1 MALPVVA
8 IVGRANVGKSTL
20 FNRLVGRR
28 VSIVEDTPGVTRDRI
43 YGKSEWNGVP
53 FRVIDTGGIEMDEED
68 EMGNLIRVQAQIAID
83 EADVILF
90 VVDGR
95 EGVTQADEHVAQVLR
110 RAHKPVVLGVNKID
124 HVEQHALSYE
134 FYRLGFGEPIPFSAE
149 HGKGTGDLLDA
160 VVARLPIA
168 AEDQEDD
175 DAIRIAFI
183 GRPNVGKSS
192 LVNRLLGEERV
203 MVSPVA
209 GTTRDAVDTPLERD
223 GQAYVLVDTAGIR
236 RKGKVYERIEKYSVL
251 RALRALDR
259 ADVAF
264 VVLDAQTGIVEQDKR
279 VAGYAL
285 DAGCAIAFVV
295 NKWDAIEKDDKT
307 AHRFEQKI
315 RDEFPFLRFAPVI
328 FVSALTGQRVSRLL
342 DVAKEIAEY
351 HAMRVPTSTLNRVL
365 ADAQMSVS
373 PPSKGGRRLRIYYGT
388 QVSVKPPTFVIFVN
402 DAELSHFSY
411 ERYLEN
417 QLREA
422 FGFRGT
428 PIRIVLR
435 ARDESESSSS

>member
-1 MALPVVA
+1 MTLPVVA

-20 FNRLVGRR
+20 FNRLVGGR

-68 EMGNLIRVQAQIAID
+68 EIGNLIRVQAQIAID

-95 EGVTQADEHVAQVLR
+95 QGVTQADEHVAQVLR
-110 RAHKPVVLGVNKID
+110 RSRKPVVLGVNKLD
-124 HVEQHALSYE
+124 HVDQYALSYE

-149 HGKGTGDLLDA
+149 HGRGTGDLLDA
-160 VVARLPIA
+160 VVSALPKA
-168 AEDQEDD
+168 GEEDGDE
-175 DAIRIAFI
+175 DAIRIAFV

-209 GTTRDAVDTPLERD
+209 GTTRDAIDTPLERD
-223 GQAYVLVDTAGIR
+223 GQAYVLVDTAGMR

-307 AHRFEQKI
+307 AHRFEEKI
-315 RDEFPFLRFAPVI
+315 RQEFPFLRFAPVI
-328 FVSALTGQRVSRLL
+328 FVSALTGQRVGRLL
-342 DVAKEIAEY
+342 DLAKEIAEY
-351 HAMRVPTSTLNRVL
+351 HAMRVPTATLNRVL
-365 ADAQMSVS
+365 ADAQVSVS

-388 QVSVKPPTFVIFVN
+388 QVGVKPPTFVIFVN
-402 DAELSHFSY
+402 DTELSHFSY

-428 PIRIVLR
+428 PIRMVLR
-435 ARDESESSSS
+435 ARDEAESG

>member
-1 MALPVVA
+1 MSLPVVA

-43 YGKSEWNGVP
+43 YGKSDWNGVS
-53 FRVIDTGGIEMDEED
+53 FRVIDTGGIELDDED

-95 EGVTQADEHVAQVLR
+95 EGVTQADEHVADVLR
-110 RAHKPVVLGVNKID
+110 RARKPVVLGVNKLD
-124 HVEQHALSYE
+124 HAEQMALRYD

-160 VVARLPIA
+160 VVEALPKRSD
-168 AEDQEDD
+168 EDEDE
-175 DAIRIAFI
+175 DAIRIAFV

-203 MVSPVA
+203 MVSPIA
-209 GTTRDAVDTPLERD
+209 GTTRDAIDTLLVRD
-223 GQAYVLVDTAGIR
+223 GQSYVLVDTAGMR

-264 VVLDAQTGIVEQDKR
+264 VVLDAETGIVEQDKR

-307 AHRFEQKI
+307 AHRFEEKI
-315 RDEFPFLRFAPVI
+315 REEFPFLRFAPVV
-328 FVSALTGQRVSRLL
+328 FVSALTGQRVNRLL
-342 DVAKEIAEY
+342 DVAKEVSEF
-351 HAMRVPTSTLNRVL
+351 HAMRVPTATLNRVL
-365 ADAQMSVS
+365 ADAQVSVS
-373 PPSKGGRRLRIYYGT
+373 PPSKGGRRLKLYYGT
-388 QVSVKPPTFVIFVN
+388 QVAVKPPTFVIFVN
-402 DAELSHFSY
+402 DPEMSHFSY

-435 ARDESESSSS
+435 ARDEAESR

>member
-95 EGVTQADEHVAQVLR
+95 QGVTQADEHVAQVLR
-110 RAHKPVVLGVNKID
+110 RAHKPVVLGVNKLD

-149 HGKGTGDLLDA
+149 HGQGIGDLLDA
-160 VVARLPIA
+160 VVAALPKA
-168 AEDQEDD
+168 SEENEDE

-223 GQAYVLVDTAGIR
+223 GQTYVLVDTAGMR

-307 AHRFEQKI
+307 AHRFEEKI

-351 HAMRVPTSTLNRVL
+351 HVMRVPTSTLNRVL
-365 ADAQMSVS
+365 ADAQVSVS

-402 DAELSHFSY
+402 DTELSHFSY

-435 ARDESESSSS
+435 ARDEAESGSS

>member
-95 EGVTQADEHVAQVLR
+95 QGVTQADEHVAQVLR
-110 RAHKPVVLGVNKID
+110 RAHKPVVLGVNKLD

-149 HGKGTGDLLDA
+149 HGQGIGDLLDA
-160 VVARLPIA
+160 VVAALPKA
-168 AEDQEDD
+168 SEEDEDE

-223 GQAYVLVDTAGIR
+223 GQTYVLVDTAGMR

-307 AHRFEQKI
+307 AHRFEEKI

-365 ADAQMSVS
+365 ADAQVSVS

-402 DAELSHFSY
+402 DTELSHFSY

-435 ARDESESSSS
+435 ARDEAESGSS

>member
-1 MALPVVA
+1 MSLPVVA

-95 EGVTQADEHVAQVLR
+95 QGVTQADEHVAQVLR
-110 RAHKPVVLGVNKID
+110 RSQKPVVLGVNKLD
-124 HVEQHALSYE
+124 NVEQYAFSYE
-134 FYRLGFGEPIPFSAE
+134 FYSLGFDEAVPFSAE
-149 HGKGTGDLLDA
+149 HGRGTGDLLDA
-160 VVARLPIA
+160 VVAKLPKRSG
-168 AEDQEDD
+168 DD
-175 DAIRIAFI
+175 ENEDAIRIAFI

-203 MVSPVA
+203 MVSSIA
-209 GTTRDAVDTPLERD
+209 GTTRDAIDTPLERD
-223 GQAYVLVDTAGIR
+223 GQAYVLVDTAGMR

-285 DAGCAIAFVV
+285 DAGCAIAFIV

-307 AHRFEQKI
+307 AHRFEEQI
-315 RDEFPFLRFAPVI
+315 RNEFPFLRFAPVV
-328 FVSALTGQRVSRLL
+328 FVSALTGQRVGRLL
-342 DVAKEIAEY
+342 DVAKEVAEY

-365 ADAQMSVS
+365 ADAQVSVA

-402 DAELSHFSY
+402 DTELSHFSY

-417 QLREA
+417 QVREA

-435 ARDESESSSS
+435 ARDEAESG